1 MPDPV
6 DRLIIAVELGDEF
19 EAAGAA
25 FDIVTTH
32 PSPARPLNLSAHQ
45 VQRLADFL
53 DTLIG
58 KRPTEV
64 ADAR

>member
-6 DRLIIAVELGDEF
+6 ARLIIAIELGDDF

-32 PSPARPLNLSAHQ
+32 PSPARPVALSAHQ

-53 DTLIG
+53 DVLIG
-58 KRPTEV
+58 KPRRCP
-64 ADAR
+64 DAG